1 MKISVQMHSL
11 REVGGFDAQ
20 LSLARQAG
28 FEWVETVAT
37 HGLRPAEFAAR
48 LAAHGLG
55 VSSMHV
61 SLAALESDLDT
72 VIEACRRSAC
82 PLIVMP
88 WLPMGERP
96 ATPAGWA
103 AMGQR
108 LGAQGD
114 RVRAEGLQLA
124 YHNHD
129 FEFLAYQG
137 RAALEWLF
145 EATTP
150 AQLAWEADLGW
161 VGRAGADP
169 QHWLSRFADRLAAV
183 HAKDIAPDGTAVD
196 EDGWTALGRGILP
209 WADLLARLRTSVG
222 PVVFEHDHPAD
233 HLATLRTS
241 HAYLVHH
248 LR

>member
-1 MKISVQMHSL
+1 MKIAVQIYSL
-11 REVGGFDAQ
+11 REVGHFDAQ
-20 LSLARQAG
+20 LAMARNAG

-37 HGLRPAEFAAR
+37 HGLSPAEFTAK

-61 SLAALESDLDT
+61 SLAALESDRDT
-72 VIEACRRSAC
+72 IIEACKLSAC
-82 PLIVMP
+82 PLAVMP

-96 ATPAGWA
+96 ATPSGWTA
-103 AMGQR
+103 LGQR
-108 LGAQGD
+108 LGAHGD
-114 RVRAEGLQLA
+114 RFRAAGLQLA

-137 RAALEWLF
+137 KAALEWLF
-145 EATTP
+145 DATTP

-161 VGRAGADP
+161 VARAGADP
-169 QHWLSRFADRLAAV
+169 QHWLARFADRLAAV

-196 EDGWTALGRGILP
+196 EDGWTALGQGILP
-209 WADLLARLRTSVG
+209 WADLLARLKTTVDT
-222 PVVFEHDHPAD
+222 VVFEHDHPAD

-241 HAYLVHH
+241 HAYLAHH